1 MRFGGESRT
10 LRLLWIIFYWFV
22 YSCLS
27 PPLQPRPSLLWCDLR
42 QTAFPYQAEKK
53 FYKTKWSWNK
63 SYENTGMNNASFLLT
78 DIFHFVSASEF
89 WLTLALKFE
98 TLITKSCYICVWYSI
113 NFKQILWCCVKIV
126 QKTIRKLKLYLFPV
140 QATKNIISQK

>member
-1 MRFGGESRT
+1 
-10 LRLLWIIFYWFV
+10 
-22 YSCLS
+22 
-27 PPLQPRPSLLWCDLR
+27 
-42 QTAFPYQAEKK
+42 
-53 FYKTKWSWNK
+53 
-63 SYENTGMNNASFLLT
+63 MNNASFLLT

-98 TLITKSCYICVWYSI
+98 TLITKSSYICVWYSI